1 MTDEEYGD
9 VRRVISLS
17 FRGQDRIS
25 DIDLERIL
33 SFDMEWLSPEEAE
46 IAVSKLIE
54 AGWLIGDRESL
65 FPSFDVKN
73 IATPIGWYPRP
84 SRLLQPIE
92 FKQVEDSDKVLNKTI
107 ITPSKIAAKAIQSIS
122 SEINDPREKLANRL
136 KKYISRQT
144 QISVDEIERRSER
157 KQKALNYASN
167 WLCLALI
174 AREQG
179 LEMEQIVSSLSS

>member
-54 AGWLIGDRESL
+54 AGWLIGDSESL
-65 FPSFDVKN
+65 FPAFDVKN

-84 SRLLQPIE
+84 SRLLQPVE

-136 KKYISRQT
+136 KKYISGQT
-144 QISVDEIERRSER
+144 QISVDEIQRRSER

>member
-1 MTDEEYGD
+1 MTDDETED
-9 VRRVISLS
+9 VRLVISLS
-17 FRGQDRIS
+17 FRGQNELS

-46 IAVSKLIE
+46 TAVSKLID
-54 AGWLIGDRESL
+54 AGWLTGERECLS
-65 FPSFDVKN
+65 PSFNAKS
-73 IATPIGWYPRP
+73 ISTPIGWYPRP
-84 SRLLQPIE
+84 SRLLEPIE
-92 FKQVEDSDKVLNKTI
+92 FRQVENSNQSPVEKINTNNSIKPKSVTMDNKT
-107 ITPSKIAAKAIQSIS
+107 S
-122 SEINDPREKLANRL
+122 NDPRQKLANRL

-144 QISVDEIERRSER
+144 KIPIDEIERRSKR
-157 KQKALNYASN
+157 KQNALTYASN

>member
-1 MTDEEYGD
+1 MTDDEAED
-9 VRRVISLS
+9 VRLVISLS
-17 FRGQDRIS
+17 FRGQSELS

-46 IAVSKLIE
+46 TAVSKLID
-54 AGWLIGDRESL
+54 AGWLTGERESL
-65 FPSFDVKN
+65 SPSFNAKS
-73 IATPIGWYPRP
+73 ISTPIGWYPRP
-84 SRLLQPIE
+84 SRLLEPIGFIQIE
-92 FKQVEDSDKVLNKTI
+92 NSNQSPVEKTNTNNSIKPENVTTDNK
-107 ITPSKIAAKAIQSIS
+107 IS
-122 SEINDPREKLANRL
+122 NDPRQKLANRL

-144 QISVDEIERRSER
+144 KIPIDEIERRSER
-157 KQKALNYASN
+157 KQKALTHASN